1 LKKRLETQRH
11 RGHGGGK
18 KEVEG
23 EIGSGRCGGE
33 KYREGGVRIGFAGFG
48 GRLSSGNSVDSVPL
62 CFKKRG
68 LKHRGTESTER
79 GRKRWRGDGIGL
91 KVARMFGV
99 GNRWWLGLRGNEKRR
114 ECD

>member
-1 LKKRLETQRH
+1 MGTNRLPEMQCFETQRH
-11 RGHGGGK
+11 RGHAEGK

-23 EIGSGRCGGE
+23 RWAGE

-68 LKHRGTESTER
+68 LKHRDTESTER
-79 GRKRWRGDGIGL
+79 GKKEVEGRWDRTES
-91 KVARMFGV
+91 R
-99 GNRWWLGLRGNEKRR
+99 
-114 ECD
+114 